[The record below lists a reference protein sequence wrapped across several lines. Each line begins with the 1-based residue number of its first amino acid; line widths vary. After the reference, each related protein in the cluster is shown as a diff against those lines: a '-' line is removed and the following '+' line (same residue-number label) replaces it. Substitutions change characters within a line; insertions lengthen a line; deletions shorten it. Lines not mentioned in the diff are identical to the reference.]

1 MLFVHRTEDSAG
13 GRTIFAWPV
22 VLLVFCLERA
32 SSVGDAAAAEGE
44 PFTLTILH
52 INDLHS
58 HFDPTDPYGGRC
70 RPGMEAKCV
79 GGAAR
84 QLYLTRELRQKY
96 PASLLLN
103 AGDNF
108 QGTPWYSVFKSRV
121 VTEVTELMN
130 YDALCLG
137 NHEFDDGPSGLQP
150 FVTRLKSST
159 SVLASNV
166 DFSSEPGLQAS
177 VNKSVILTVAGHRI
191 GVIGAVTPDTTD
203 LSSPGNVTFSDD
215 IVAIRTEA
223 DALKKE
229 GVKIIIALTHVGY
242 DRDQQIAKE
251 VPAVDVVVGGHS
263 HSFLY
268 TGDSHP
274 KEDTPKGP
282 YPTIVTRKDGTK
294 ALVVQ
299 AYCYGKYLGFLNVT
313 FNEAGNVA
321 AWSGN
326 PILLENSIPEDED
339 MQKLL
344 SKYEQYVMAAT
355 RAPVGA
361 SRVLLNADDG
371 ACRRGECNIGN
382 LLADS
387 FFEHYLDKD
396 TGSSRIWSVI
406 NGVLINGG
414 SIRTSIGRS
423 DRVIMEDVMIALP
436 FGNRITLVNLTGA
449 HLYRLFEHGVER
461 YNPLEPSGSFPQ
473 VSGFRV
479 HYDVTRPRMQRVVS
493 LKVLC
498 THCIVPALEKV
509 DASKY
514 YSIATLEYAAKGG
527 DGYNFTGAHIGE
539 YGEKDIDVFVKHFR
553 KLSPVAPTLE
563 ERIVFVQSP
572 QAQIQPASTGH
583 GTTTTA
589 ISSIVIAALSLLL
602 IT

>member
-1 MLFVHRTEDSAG
+1 MFVYRTEDSTS
-13 GRTIFAWPV
+13 GRTNFGWPV
-22 VLLVFCLERA
+22 VLLVFCLGLA
-32 SSVGDAAAAEGE
+32 APVGGADTNSE

-70 RPGMEAKCV
+70 RPGMEDRCV

-84 QLYLTRELRQKY
+84 HLHLTRELRKQH

-121 VTEVTELMN
+121 VTEVTELMR

-137 NHEFDDGPSGLQP
+137 NHEFDDGPSGLEP
-150 FVTRLKSST
+150 FVSRLRST
-159 SVLASNV
+159 TPVLASNV
-166 DFSSEPGLQAS
+166 DFSSEPSLQAS

-191 GVIGAVTPDTTD
+191 GVIGAVTPDTTN

-223 DALKKE
+223 AALQKE

-242 DRDQQIAKE
+242 DRDQQIAKQ

-282 YPTIVTRKDGTK
+282 YPTIVTRTDGTK

-299 AYCYGKYLGFLNVT
+299 AHCYGKYIGFLNVT

-326 PILLENSIPEDED
+326 PLLVENTIPEDDD
-339 MQKLL
+339 MRNLL

-387 FFEHYLDKD
+387 FFEHYLDRP

-479 HYDVTRPRMQRVVS
+479 QYDVTRPRMERVVS

-498 THCIVPALEKV
+498 THCIVPALETV
-509 DASKY
+509 DANKH
-514 YSIATLEYAAKGG
+514 YSIATIEYAAKGG
-527 DGYNFTGAHIGE
+527 DGYNFSGAHIEE
-539 YGEKDIDVFVKHFR
+539 YSDKDIDVFVKYFR

-583 GTTTTA
+583 GSTTTA
-589 ISSIVIAALSLLL
+589 ISSVVIAALSLLL